1 MNNKLDIQS
10 GTDEN
15 LNSEFVTEAVC
26 ANFRDAQ
33 SRASFSTKSE
43 GIVGKIVNTEI
54 KYRPKTLSEYVF
66 PNDEVREVAT
76 AYATGQQSRPLILH
90 GSSGSGKSL
99 LAELIPKAI
108 QGYEETIINC
118 LMSYNLNSSKEVC
131 ENFEKGKFFDLMFCG
146 QKFNYFIVEEV
157 NVVVKGADALRVIM
171 DKYLGTDLT
180 IFTSN
185 EINKVDGGI
194 KSRCKRLHVPPCEP
208 RVFFPRALE
217 IVNSEGYE
225 IDPDELLAMLKAIY
239 DVKPDNR
246 RYYEKLDDLLQ
257 KVAA

>member
-1 MNNKLDIQS
+1 
-10 GTDEN
+10 
-15 LNSEFVTEAVC
+15 
-26 ANFRDAQ
+26 
-33 SRASFSTKSE
+33 
-43 GIVGKIVNTEI
+43 VGKIVTTEV
-54 KYRPKTLSEYVF
+54 KYRPKTLGEYVF
-66 PNDEVREVAT
+66 PNDEVREVAM
-76 AYATGQQSRPLILH
+76 AYASGEQSRPLILH
-90 GSSGSGKSL
+90 GSFGTGKSL

-108 QGYEETIINC
+108 QGDEEPVIKR
-118 LMSYNLNSSKEVC
+118 LMSYNLNSSKEIC
-131 ENFEKGKFFDLMFCG
+131 EHFEKGKFFDLIFYG

-157 NVVVKGADALRVIM
+157 NFVVKGADALRVIM

-208 RVFFPRALE
+208 HVFLPRALE
-217 IVNSEGYE
+217 IVNSEGYD
-225 IDPDELLAMLKAIY
+225 INPKELLLMLEAIY